1 MIRAHA
7 RRGTAPGLIHNP
19 TPIASPAPNPR
30 PSLGIMRPTHPRNL
44 AATLLGAT
52 LLGAGVLTTNSCS
65 TTPPHAPT
73 TSTPTHIPIPTAAPT
88 SASTTSIAPY
98 DVLANLPPD
107 AKEHTVKGAEAFAR
121 YFFEAS
127 SKVVENPSPGQ
138 FSRLCAPGALPCQWR
153 EDKVSALLAKGQRVS
168 GPELTAPQAV
178 AIPDTPLPDQYA
190 YITVLI
196 HQLPTRR
203 LDITGADL
211 GEYTPRGTYGMDIKL
226 TWTEDGWRALQVGDP
241 SKTKPEKR

>member
-153 EDKVSALLAKGQRVS
+153 EQTVSQMAKEGWRPS
-168 GPELTAPQAV
+168 GPELTV
-178 AIPDTPLPDQYA
+178 GGTSIIPDTPLKERYA
-190 YITVLI
+190 YVTVLI
-196 HQLPTRR
+196 QQHATTRTGPTGSGPTR
-203 LDITGADL
+203 
-211 GEYTPRGTYGMDIKL
+211 YTAEKTYGVDVKL
-226 TWTEDGWRALQVGDP
+226 EWTSEGWRVHEAGN
-241 SKTKPEKR
+241 PEKTGLAR